1 MCGGVAANTLL
12 RRRAAE
18 VVGGRARLTMPPLDL
33 CTDNAAMIAA
43 AGFYAVRSVRPTD
56 RDGRSVARLVGVGVK
71 GWTVVW
77 RGERI
82 QADLIAAVLQADG
95 VRVEVLGD
103 HAYGVGVNLTDARVM
118 VPDDQAETARELI
131 RQAEQEP
138 AEPDV

>member
-1 MCGGVAANTLL
+1 
-12 RRRAAE
+12 
-18 VVGGRARLTMPPLDL
+18 
-33 CTDNAAMIAA
+33 
-43 AGFYAVRSVRPTD
+43 
-56 RDGRSVARLVGVGVK
+56 VGVK

-82 QADLIAAVLQADG
+82 QGDLIAAVLQADG

-138 AEPDV
+138 SEPDV